1 MMPVNSGYGETEVWQ
16 FSPRPVPESSGH
28 FIMSRLADEP
38 VPWERLTMQ
47 GLRNSQIRSTGT
59 TLLADETGLP
69 LLIVDRRRQ
78 GRVAMV
84 ATDCMWNWLTD
95 ELAPADLHPRLWTR
109 LIYWLASR
117 EDGMTAR
124 LSIAADET
132 RYEFRREIVI
142 SGDLMDDGGATIDDA
157 NIVLQARLL
166 DGTPA
171 ELEVPMLNHG
181 ERYTG
186 LLDPPRPGAWAL
198 QAHTTL
204 DGETLSSNELR
215 IVVYETRL
223 EDRVIAADYEAM
235 AAIAGRTGGQ
245 FVMLD
250 ELDKLLRE
258 VSEGIEVVTIERI
271 ESSIPLWDNWWM
283 MAVLIVAMCADWA
296 VRRHAGLP

>member
-1 MMPVNSGYGETEVWQ
+1 
-16 FSPRPVPESSGH
+16 
-28 FIMSRLADEP
+28 
-38 VPWERLTMQ
+38 
-47 GLRNSQIRSTGT
+47 
-59 TLLADETGLP
+59 
-69 LLIVDRRRQ
+69 
-78 GRVAMV
+78 
-84 ATDCMWNWLTD
+84 
-95 ELAPADLHPRLWTR
+95 
-109 LIYWLASR
+109 
-117 EDGMTAR
+117 
-124 LSIAADET
+124 
-132 RYEFRREIVI
+132 
-142 SGDLMDDGGATIDDA
+142 
-157 NIVLQARLL
+157 
-166 DGTPA
+166 
-171 ELEVPMLNHG
+171 MLNHG

-223 EDRVIAADYEAM
+223 EDRMIAADYEAM

-283 MAVLIVAMCADWA
+283 MAVLIVAMCADWT
-296 VRRHAGLP
+296 VRRRAGLP